1 MPKVTFAAKETYQEV
16 QNLSQKIPI
25 WDKAAQN
32 PINNFIPYDE
42 KPVKPMKA
50 EDEGYQAREA
60 ARLQRLTSLQGKE
73 RSLQLAGT
81 MALSK
86 RPCSPL
92 SKLKETRG
100 MVTLKT
106 VPDLFEQRN
115 SYAKVEYQKL
125 GYKYEAPKQHVFRST
140 DPGEVLG
147 FGQIDMQLRTH
158 PN

>member
-1 MPKVTFAAKETYQEV
+1 MPKVTFAAKETYEEV

-106 VPDLFEQRN
+106 VPDLFE
-115 SYAKVEYQKL
+115 
-125 GYKYEAPKQHVFRST
+125 
-140 DPGEVLG
+140 
-147 FGQIDMQLRTH
+147 
-158 PN
+158 